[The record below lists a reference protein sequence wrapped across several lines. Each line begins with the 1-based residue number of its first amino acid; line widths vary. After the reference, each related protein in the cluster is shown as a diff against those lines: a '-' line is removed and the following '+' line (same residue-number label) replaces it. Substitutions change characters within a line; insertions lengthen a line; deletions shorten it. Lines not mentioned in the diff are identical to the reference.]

1 MANPTAPV
9 PARVELRQLLFREKC
24 FGHERIQMVRTTH
37 YATTTGKIPVDGVT
51 APADCSCDLLAGDAL
66 KPRLDYQTPYVV
78 AWTIPFH
85 FVPTICDVA
94 SRATLRRSDLRAKST
109 SRLIDQKKV
118 ALYSVL
124 YRVAGESHAHL
135 SFRDEGAGGVFAFSI
150 DVRAMN
156 IPPVTGSTEWI
167 FLEANRHAKVF

>member
-66 KPRLDYQTPYVV
+66 KPRLDYQAPYVV

-85 FVPTICDVA
+85 FVPP
-94 SRATLRRSDLRAKST
+94 SATLPLEQHCGVAICARNQLRG
-109 SRLIDQKKV
+109 L
-118 ALYSVL
+118 
-124 YRVAGESHAHL
+124 
-135 SFRDEGAGGVFAFSI
+135 
-150 DVRAMN
+150 
-156 IPPVTGSTEWI
+156 
-167 FLEANRHAKVF
+167 